1 MPRVSPETFLP
12 PHASPH
18 PKGPPP
24 QPFCLPCFLFPYF
37 ADAAGPLTWIDPGA
51 FALVGAGAFMGGV
64 TRLTVALAVI
74 MIEVSSDVRMLL
86 PVLVAIM
93 TVRRRFG
100 DGKGVV
106 SWTGLVAFFTVRR
119 REVGGC
125 AHAAA
130 DAGGHHDGETHGE
143 G

>member
-1 MPRVSPETFLP
+1 MGRVAPQSPPPSSRTPHP
-12 PHASPH
+12 PHSSPPH
-18 PKGPPP
+18 PA
-24 QPFCLPCFLFPYF
+24 LFLIPWLTLS

-93 TVRRRFG
+93 TVRQMGRG
-100 DGKGVV
+100 
-106 SWTGLVAFFTVRR
+106 
-119 REVGGC
+119 EVLC
-125 AHAAA
+125 
-130 DAGGHHDGETHGE
+130 
-143 G
+143 